1 MRTPLYARSLCV
13 WGLLSFLAVAPLA
26 AQDLLTDFEK
36 NVTEFTLDNGMTFI
50 VVEDHEAPVIT
61 FYTYADVGSVD
72 EVKGI
77 TGMAHM
83 FEHMAFKGTTTLGTQ
98 DLEKEL
104 EALAAEDAAYD
115 AFRKERQKGPRAD
128 PEKLAELEAAFN
140 AATEATKA
148 YLVSNEFDEVVT
160 RNGGVGMNAT
170 TWFDATQ
177 YFYSLPANKM
187 ELWFSLES
195 DRFLNPVLR
204 EFYVERDVVMEER
217 RMRTDSSPFGRLL
230 EEFLATAYKAHPYG
244 EPTVGHMSDLQ
255 SFTRQ
260 EALDFFEKYY
270 PASNLTVALVG
281 AVDPKVAREYAET
294 YFNRLPS
301 RPKPDPVETVEPPQI
316 AERRIVMHEQT
327 QPYLF
332 VGYHKGS
339 VHHPDNAVFQILD
352 DALGNGRTS
361 RMYKRLVEEEKIALQ
376 AGLYNDFPDTKYP
389 NMMMALAIPNQ
400 GRTPEEAEAVIYD
413 ILEDIKANGLTD
425 EELTRAKTRTRATLV
440 RQLTSRTSIAS
451 QLTYYEAV
459 TGDWRNLFHRLEQM
473 DAVTNDDIKRVA
485 NEVFTLN
492 NRTVAMIK
500 TVEPE
505 AQAAADGA
513 EGSTSG
519 R

>member
-1 MRTPLYARSLCV
+1 MRFPCLRHALV
-13 WGLLSFLAVAPLA
+13 WGVLSVCVVAPLA
-26 AQDLLTDFEK
+26 AQDLLADFEQ
-36 NVTEFTLDNGMTFI
+36 NVTEFTLDNGLTFI
-50 VVEDHEAPVIT
+50 IVEDHEAPVVT

-115 AFRKERQKGPRAD
+115 ALRNERQKGPLAD

-140 AATEATKA
+140 AATEATKQ

-177 YFYSLPANKM
+177 YFYSLPANKL

-217 RMRTDSSPFGRLL
+217 RMRTDSNPLGRLL

-260 EALDFFEKYY
+260 EALDFFETYY
-270 PASNLTVALVG
+270 PASNLTMVLVG
-281 AVDPKVAREYAET
+281 AVEAEQARAYAET
-294 YFNRLPS
+294 YFSRLPK
-301 RPKPDPVETVEPPQI
+301 RPKPEPVETVEPPQI
-316 AERRIVMHEQT
+316 AERRVIMHEQS

-339 VHHPDNAVFQILD
+339 IHHPDHAVFQILN

-361 RMYKRLVEEEKIALQ
+361 RMYKRLVEEEKVALQ
-376 AGLYNDFPDTKYP
+376 ASIFNDFPDSKYP
-389 NMMMALAIPNQ
+389 NLFMTLVVPNQ
-400 GRTPEEAEAVIYD
+400 GRTPEEAEALIYE
-413 ILEDIKANGLTD
+413 ILDDIKENGLTE
-425 EELTRAKTRTRATLV
+425 EELARAKTRTRATLV
-440 RQLTSRTSIAS
+440 RQLTSRTTIAS
-451 QLTYYEAV
+451 QLVFYEAL
-459 TGDWRNLFHRLEQM
+459 TGDWRNLFHQLEAM
-473 DAVTNDDIKRVA
+473 DAVTNDDIKRA
-485 NEVFTLN
+485 ASDVFTLN

-500 TVEPE
+500 TLPSD
-505 AQAAADGA
+505 AQAAVDTSSEDA
-513 EGSTSG
+513 SG